1 MDTPTY
7 IGNFCYDPAIDAL
20 TDVRKVEV
28 TPELIER
35 VERQFYFAI
44 NCPRYDQADPPMSD
58 RIAWRAGNYTVFAG
72 SWAEPFRDRLTQ
84 LLRAEFGLPTYLE
97 FIVKDPTPAPTVQD
111 CLLHLDNAGWS
122 ELIDPRWRRQI
133 EQDLRKEFG
142 PALSEEVH
150 RKAVSVVLSP
160 DEELPEAEYEFL
172 PDLPD
177 TPAKRLMLEDL
188 M

>member
-7 IGNFCYDPAIDAL
+7 IGNFRYNPAIDCL
-20 TDVRKVEV
+20 TNVRKVEV
-28 TPELIER
+28 TPEI
-35 VERQFYFAI
+35 
-44 NCPRYDQADPPMSD
+44 
-58 RIAWRAGNYTVFAG
+58 
-72 SWAEPFRDRLTQ
+72 
-84 LLRAEFGLPTYLE
+84 
-97 FIVKDPTPAPTVQD
+97 
-111 CLLHLDNAGWS
+111 
-122 ELIDPRWRRQI
+122 IDPRWRRQI

-142 PALSEEVH
+142 PALSEEVL

>member
-7 IGNFCYDPAIDAL
+7 IGNFRYDPISDSL
-20 TDVRKVEV
+20 IDVRKVEV
-28 TPELIER
+28 TP
-35 VERQFYFAI
+35 
-44 NCPRYDQADPPMSD
+44 
-58 RIAWRAGNYTVFAG
+58 
-72 SWAEPFRDRLTQ
+72 
-84 LLRAEFGLPTYLE
+84 
-97 FIVKDPTPAPTVQD
+97 
-111 CLLHLDNAGWS
+111 

-142 PALSEEVH
+142 PALSEEIL

-160 DEELPEAEYEFL
+160 DEELPEAEYEYLSGL
-172 PDLPD
+172 PQ